1 VTVPPLVFAAEV
13 VLLLTLAAGTA
24 AAWLGFSHDFVEG
37 LRRNAQ
43 GFLRPRL
50 RSQQDIA
57 QSLGLRLR
65 AWVALRVVAGMTG
78 LLLGSITG
86 LLTVTVA
93 GALLGVFGLPW
104 LLAGRAA
111 KRRLRMERALSTLA
125 LSIRN
130 LMQQSNLALDRAL
143 REAARSPSPELSW
156 VLSPLAADVQ
166 VSEALVEVARRARSP
181 LGDLLVTAMLV
192 ARTHNPL
199 ALVRVTDEVVLPLM
213 EQAVEV
219 QEENH
224 ATVAQQRT
232 AALAIGVILGI
243 LFFSVM
249 RVPSLYAYYSTA
261 GGQLVLLLV
270 MAMYLGLVW
279 LLGRMARP
287 LEWVEWDISAV
298 RREAEALIG

>member
-13 VLLLTLAAGTA
+13 VLVLTLAAGTA
-24 AAWLGFSHDFVEG
+24 AAWLGFSDGTVER
-37 LRRNAQ
+37 LRRNVR
-43 GFLRPRL
+43 GFLRPHL
-50 RSQQDIA
+50 RGQQDIA
-57 QSLGLRLR
+57 QSLGLSLR
-65 AWVALRVVAGMTG
+65 AWVALRIVAGLTG

-111 KRRLRMERALSTLA
+111 KRRLRMERALATLA
-125 LSIRN
+125 LAVRN

-143 REAARSPSPELSW
+143 REAARSPAPELSW
-156 VLSPLAADVQ
+156 VLSPLTGDVQ
-166 VSEALVEVARRARSP
+166 VSEALVEVSRRARSP
-181 LGDLLVTAMLV
+181 LGDLVVTAMLV

-199 ALVRVTDEVVLPLM
+199 ALVKVTDEVVLPLM
-213 EQAVEV
+213 EQAVGV

-261 GGQLVLLLV
+261 GGQLVLIV
-270 MAMYLGLVW
+270 VIGMYLGLVW

-287 LEWVEWDISAV
+287 LEWVEWDIAAV

>member
-1 VTVPPLVFAAEV
+1 MTVPPLIFAAEV

-24 AAWLGFSHDFVEG
+24 AAWLGFSGRAVESLPRN
-37 LRRNAQ
+37 LRA
-43 GFLRPRL
+43 FLRPHL
-50 RSQQDIA
+50 RGQQDIA
-57 QSLGLRLR
+57 QSLGLSPR
-65 AWVALRVVAGMTG
+65 AWLALRVVAGLTG
-78 LLLGSITG
+78 LTLGSLTG
-86 LLTVTVA
+86 LGTVTVA
-93 GALLGVFGLPW
+93 GMLLGVFGLPW

-125 LSIRN
+125 LSVRN

-143 REAARSPSPELSW
+143 REAARSPAPELSW
-156 VLSPLAADVQ
+156 VLSPLAGDVQ

-181 LGDLLVTAMLV
+181 LADLLVTAMLV

-199 ALVRVTDEVVLPLM
+199 ALVKVTDEVVLPLM
-213 EQAVEV
+213 EQAVDV
-219 QEENH
+219 QEQNH

-261 GGQLVLLLV
+261 GGQLVLLVV

-287 LEWVEWDISAV
+287 LEWVEWDIAAV